1 MTLRLFV
8 GAAIALVIV
17 LLARRAHALSS
28 HGALT
33 AFGVGTVAMLAGWSW
48 GALLIA
54 YFLTSS
60 ALSRYGAA
68 AKEARTGD
76 IVEKGRARD
85 AVQVLANGAL
95 FTLAAALFV
104 AGTLSTSAASAL
116 GAGTLAASASDTWAT
131 EIGTLAKAPPRSIL
145 TLRPVAPGVS
155 GGITLIGTLAA
166 IAGAGFIAVVAF
178 ALGWPARA
186 TAAAFAGGVAGST
199 IDSILGAALQS
210 RRWCDRCD
218 RITERRVH
226 RCGALTRHRGGLRWL
241 DNDVVNFVTSAAG
254 GLFAM
259 LLAR

>member
-17 LLARRAHALSS
+17 LLARRADALSPG
-28 HGALT
+28 GALA

-68 AKEARTGD
+68 TKEARTGD

-95 FTLAAALFV
+95 FTIAAALFV
-104 AGTLSTSAASAL
+104 AGTLSTTAASAL

-145 TLRPVAPGVS
+145 TLRPVAPGAS
-155 GGITLIGTLAA
+155 GGMTLIGTLAA
-166 IAGAGFIAVVAF
+166 TAGAGFIALGAL

-186 TAAAFAGGVAGST
+186 AIAAFVGGFTGST
-199 IDSILGAALQS
+199 IDSLLGAALQS
-210 RRWCDRCD
+210 RRWCDRCG

-226 RCGALTRHRGGLRWL
+226 GCGAVTRHWRGLRWL
-241 DNDVVNFVTSAAG
+241 DNDVVNFVTNAAG